1 MRHFIQGAGIRSIGG
16 ALALSVAAA
25 AGAQD
30 TVKVGLIEPLTGGVA
45 FDGAMVVKGAKLAEK
60 MANASGGVLGKKLE
74 LVVSDGQCK
83 PAESV
88 SAAEKLITSD
98 KVPVIMGAFCSGA
111 TQAVMPVVERA
122 SIPLVTGVSSLPRL
136 TEVGNPMFFRHAEK
150 DSMHAAA
157 FSSALAADL
166 KVKTVFFIA
175 ANDDWGRGSV
185 ESFKKSLEAVGTK
198 TLDAEFFDPTATDF
212 YTVLTKVRA
221 RKPDLVF
228 LVAYTQ
234 SAATLMKQ
242 AKELG
247 ITSKIFGIGAVTTPT
262 FLKLAGDSANGLLA
276 GVAYVHT
283 VPGEANAK
291 FVQAY
296 KAEYAG
302 EEPSKYAQSGFNTMN
317 VIIAAIKR
325 AGAADPAKIRA
336 ALTATDNN
344 GPTGRSQFD
353 EKRQAY
359 GFNLY
364 LVELTDKGPVVR
376 ASRVIDKA
384 AAAAQ

>member
-1 MRHFIQGAGIRSIGG
+1 MKRHLGLGI
-16 ALALSVAAA
+16 ALALSGAAA
-25 AGAQD
+25 PLFAQD
-30 TVKVGLIEPLTGGVA
+30 TVKVGVIQPLTGGVA
-45 FDGAMVVKGAKLAEK
+45 FDGQMVVKGARLAEK
-60 MANASGGVLGKKLE
+60 LINAQGGVLGKKLE
-74 LVVSDGQCK
+74 LVVADGQCK

-98 KVPVIMGAFCSGA
+98 KVPVILGAFCSGA

-136 TEVGNPMFFRHAEK
+136 TEVGNPWFFRNGEK

-157 FSSALAADL
+157 FSAALASDL
-166 KVKTVFFIA
+166 KLKSVFFIA

-185 ESFKKSLEAVGTK
+185 DTFKKSLEGAGAK
-198 TLDAEFFDPTATDF
+198 TLDVEFFDPAATDF

-228 LVAYTQ
+228 LAAYTQ

-247 ITSKIFGIGAVTTPT
+247 ITSKMFGIGAVTTPT

-276 GVAYVHT
+276 GVAYAHT
-283 VPGEANAK
+283 VPGEVNAK

-296 KAEYAG
+296 KAEYGG
-302 EEPSKYAQSGFNTMN
+302 EDPSKYAQSGYNTLN
-317 VIIAAIKR
+317 VIAAAIRR
-325 AGAADPAKIRA
+325 AGAADPAKIRV
-336 ALTATDNN
+336 ALMATDNT
-344 GPTGRSQFD
+344 GPTGRTRFD

-384 AAAAQ
+384 AAAATP